1 MFGLR
6 LCEDCHERLR
16 LGRLTV
22 EELLRAKEGRER
34 GA

>member
-6 LCEDCHERLR
+6 LCEGCHERLR

-22 EELLRAKEGRER
+22 EELLRAKERP
-34 GA
+34 A